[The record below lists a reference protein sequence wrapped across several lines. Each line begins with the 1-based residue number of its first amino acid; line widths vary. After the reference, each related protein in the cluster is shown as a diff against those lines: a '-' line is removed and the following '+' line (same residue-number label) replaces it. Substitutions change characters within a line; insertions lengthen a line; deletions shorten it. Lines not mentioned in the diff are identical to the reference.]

1 MSSDVM
7 IEADALTKRY
17 GSLRALDKVSF
28 EVHRGEV
35 VGFLGPNGAGKST
48 TMRILTC
55 FISAT
60 GGTAKVHGYDVFDD
74 PLEVRKRVGYL
85 PQRAPLYGDM
95 NVWEYLSFVA
105 DMRGLEQSTFKRR
118 MKGIVEVCGLAQVL
132 GKDIRDLSHGYRQ
145 RVGLGQALVHDPPIL
160 ILDEPTADLDPN
172 EKAEVIRYIKEIGK
186 DRTILL
192 STHNLS
198 EVEAACARAIIVS
211 KGRVVADG
219 PLDEIRG
226 KSQKVRYIVTIDEQR
241 ILEGVEG
248 YRSGA
253 KKAPTAQEVQEALS
267 RLPKVSAVTELPTD
281 DKAHRFQ
288 LASSSTV
295 DIRPDIFQLM
305 VQKGWLM
312 LELRRDAQ
320 SLEDVF
326 KTLTK
331 GDESKDRG
339 RKFVEEDEED
349 EEESAS
355 ASEEAEDE
363 GDEADDD
370 EEDEEEEEE
379 EDGEEEKPAKKKG

>member
-1 MSSDVM
+1 M

-55 FISAT
+55 FISASS
-60 GGTAKVHGYDVFDD
+60 GTAKVHGFDVFDD

-95 NVWEYLSFVA
+95 SVWEYLAFVA
-105 DMRGLEQSTFKRR
+105 DMRGLERSTFKRR
-118 MKGIVEVCGLAQVL
+118 MRGIVEVCGLAQVL

-186 DRTILL
+186 ERTILL

-219 PLDEIRG
+219 PLDEVRA
-226 KSQKVRYIVTIDEQR
+226 KSDKVRYVVMVHEQR
-241 ILEGVEG
+241 VLDGVEG
-248 YRSGA
+248 YRSGG
-253 KKAPTAQEVQEALS
+253 KKPPTAAEVQEALAS
-267 RLPKVSAVTELPTD
+267 LPKASGVMELPTD

-288 LASSSTV
+288 FMAPLSV
-295 DIRPDIFQLM
+295 DLRPELFQLM

-320 SLEDVF
+320 TLEDVF
-326 KTLTK
+326 KALTK
-331 GDESKDRG
+331 GDERKDRG
-339 RKFVEEDEED
+339 RPLIEEDDEDDDASETTAGAADDEDDEDDAEDDESEGDDDAEDEESD
-349 EEESAS
+349 E
-355 ASEEAEDE
+355 
-363 GDEADDD
+363 DDD
-370 EEDEEEEEE
+370 
-379 EDGEEEKPAKKKG
+379 KPAKKKG

>member
-1 MSSDVM
+1 M
-7 IEADALTKRY
+7 IEANELTKRY

-60 GGTAKVHGYDVFDD
+60 DGAAKVHGFDVFDD

-105 DMRGLEQSTFKRR
+105 DMRGLEHSTFKKR
-118 MKGIVEVCGLAQVL
+118 MRGIVEVCGLAQVL

-172 EKAEVIRYIKEIGK
+172 EKAEVIKYIKEIGK

-198 EVEAACARAIIVS
+198 EVETACARAIIVS

-219 PLDEIRG
+219 PLDEIRARND
-226 KSQKVRYIVTIDEQR
+226 KVRYVVMVHEQKV
-241 ILEGVEG
+241 LEGVEG
-248 YRSGA
+248 YRASG
-253 KKAPTAQEVQEALS
+253 KKAPSAQEVQDALAA
-267 RLPKVSAVTELPTD
+267 LPKASNVSELPTD

-288 LASSSTV
+288 FQAPLAT
-295 DIRPDIFQLM
+295 DMRGEIYQLM
-305 VQKGWLM
+305 VQKGWIM

-320 SLEDVF
+320 TLEDVF

-339 RKFVEEDEED
+339 RKFVEDEEEDSADDDEDEED
-349 EEESAS
+349 D
-355 ASEEAEDE
+355 AEDE
-363 GDEADDD
+363 ESEGDDA
-370 EEDEEEEEE
+370 EDEESEEEE
-379 EDGEEEKPAKKKG
+379 APKDAKKKPAKKG